1 MEMTLT
7 ASDLEFK
14 NLIEQLIDILEQHVR
29 HHRGLLEIM
38 DRKKKAMIQM
48 KPDELEKILDL
59 EREAIGAVGVVEEER
74 IHLTAA
80 ISKALGSPKGGGMRL
95 AELVQYIGED
105 YQEELLDLRE
115 ELRDI
120 ADAMDRLNQI
130 NRTLAMHSLDHL
142 HLYIA
147 MLSGVDP
154 EAKTYGKEGSLK
166 ENKPSFLM
174 DRRI

>member
-1 MEMTLT
+1 MEVTLT

-14 NLIEQLIDILEQHVR
+14 NLIEQLIDVLKLHIK

-38 DRKKKAMIQM
+38 DRKKKAMISM
-48 KPDELEKILDL
+48 KREELEKILDL
-59 EREAIGAVGVVEEER
+59 EREVIGAVGVVEEER

-80 ISKALGSPKGGGMRL
+80 ISKALGSPKGGAMRL
-95 AELVQYIGED
+95 AELIQHVGED
-105 YQEELLDLRE
+105 YREELLDLRE
-115 ELRDI
+115 EMRDI
-120 ADAMDRLNQI
+120 ADAMDCLNQI

-154 EAKTYGKEGSLK
+154 EAKTYGKEGALK